1 MSDPKLISPLL
12 DNFTMGGSFSNRH
25 GICCCPALELNS
37 DKRYIVKIIS
47 VPASQVQLDALLL
60 TGVYHSRED
69 ALLYYKEVS
78 EEILSE
84 VDILKKLSALEG
96 FLPYE
101 GAQIVPMEDNAGYY
115 VYLLS
120 PYRKSLARHFRKYS
134 MTHLQAVNLGLDLC
148 ASLAVCRQA
157 GYLYI
162 DLKPENVFI
171 SEDKEYRIGDLGFVK
186 SASLAYASVPDKYR
200 SQYTAPEISGPM
212 SSINQTI
219 DIYAVGMILY
229 QAYNGGTLPFS
240 GQAADSE
247 PLDPPM
253 YADYEMAEIILKAI
267 DPNPENRWQDP
278 ITMGQAL
285 VAYMQRNEIN
295 NTPIVP
301 LVTLPD
307 EDVEAAEAAASE
319 SDDAPAEPYENQIA
333 IADCFDLQE
342 QPLDASDTASETLP
356 SEFDGDDDEEINLS
370 FLDDLEIDD
379 PTQDTQHLG
388 DGLYAGLS
396 DDLSGML
403 EHVDELIAHETPEGV
418 IQPEPINIPI
428 PELILSTDDLDEEM
442 QGDATVVVAMPSD
455 VADPDDFDDDDD
467 YYDEDE
473 TDGRIGKKLFTVF
486 LVLVLLAGICIG
498 GYTLYK
504 EYYLQPVSE
513 LRLEGSEDNL
523 LVYVVSEIE
532 ESRLTVICSDT
543 HGTSQTAP
551 VQNGVASFTGLNP
564 NTLYTVK
571 VEVSGFGKPVG
582 ELSDN
587 YTTPVQTNIVSFQGI
602 TGTEDGSVIL
612 SFTVEGQ
619 DTDSWTMTYQ
629 AEGEEAKS
637 ETFTGH
643 SVTIRGLTIGKDY
656 TFTLSSDSDLY
667 IVGNSTLKYTAVNHV
682 KAQNLTITGCAN
694 ESLTASWEA
703 PEGSNITQWTI
714 RCYSETGYDQI
725 LVTDKT
731 SVTFTG
737 VVCTDAHTV
746 EVTAAG
752 MSEASRCYMTANA
765 VTVSDI
771 VVSQVD
777 ATSLKLT
784 WNTGDTQPLTGWL
797 VLYSIDGS
805 AAKGIVRSDTNSVTI
820 TPIVPGATYD
830 FSIQQEDAYTVF
842 GGTAVYTTAE
852 AKEFSGYDVS
862 ASTMQISMCKAPAAS
877 GWTYK
882 DLESEDYR
890 INFKNGETAG
900 FVLIMMKKYNISNDE
915 IVATYVIR
923 DANGI
928 PVSWDYNTRAWVDMW
943 NKNYC
948 HLTVP
953 ALPTTP
959 GNYTIEIYFNGQSL
973 CDTSFTVTE

>member
-12 DNFTMGGSFSNRH
+12 DNFTMGGPFSNRH

-162 DLKPENVFI
+162 DLKPENIFI
-171 SEDKEYRIGDLGFVK
+171 SEDNEYRIGDLGFVK
-186 SASLAYASVPDKYR
+186 TASLAYASVPDKYC

-240 GQAADSE
+240 GQAADNE

-307 EDVEAAEAAASE
+307 EDVEAAEATASE
-319 SDDAPAEPYENQIA
+319 SDEAPAEPYENQIA

-342 QPLDASDTASETLP
+342 QPLDASDTTSETLP

-370 FLDDLEIDD
+370 FLGDLEIDD

-396 DDLSGML
+396 DDLSGIL

-428 PELILSTDDLDEEM
+428 PELIISTDDLDEEM
-442 QGDATVVVAMPSD
+442 QGEATVVVAMPSD

-473 TDGRIGKKLFTVF
+473 TDGNIGKKLFTVF

-587 YTTPVQTNIVSFQGI
+587 YTTPVQTNIVSFQGV

-682 KAQNLTITGCAN
+682 KAQNLAITGCAN

-731 SVTFTG
+731 SITFTG

-830 FSIQQEDAYTVF
+830 FSIQQEDACTVF

-852 AKEFSGYDVS
+852 AAEFSGYDVS

-882 DLESEDYR
+882 DLEDEDYR

-953 ALPTTP
+953 ALPTTA